1 MLCSVDVEIHADGSR
16 DAVNEVVRLHREVY
30 EAEYDLEPSFAL
42 DVATQLAELSRAGW
56 PGPREGLWLA
66 QLDGRTVG
74 SVTLVEED
82 AELGRLGHLVLLPEA
97 RGTGAGRR
105 LVETVLAAARA
116 AGYERLHLFT
126 FSDLRAAGSLY
137 RSAGFIRTSSKA
149 ELRWGRSM
157 DWERYEL
164 AL

>member
-1 MLCSVDVEIHADGSR
+1 MQIDTDGSR
-16 DAVNEVVRLHREVY
+16 DAVNEVVRLHRMVY
-30 EAEYDLEPSFAL
+30 EGEYDLEPSFANDL
-42 DVATQLAELSRAGW
+42 ATQLAELARSGW

-66 QLDGRTVG
+66 RLDGQTVG
-74 SVTLVEED
+74 SVTLIEESSD
-82 AELGRLGHLVLLPEA
+82 LGRLGHLVLVPDA

-137 RSAGFIRTSSKA
+137 RSVGFAVSSS
-149 ELRWGRSM
+149 ERRLRWGRLM
-157 DWERYEL
+157 DWQRYEL